1 MKRPIRETERAR
13 KVACASRDDEKKN
26 HRWSRVPK
34 CYGRWDD
41 GSASPRVCRR
51 FAGARDAR
59 KIATRRA
66 GSRGARAVHRVFLE
80 AVAFHGSSADASI
93 GGDVFSRGAGPRG
106 IGGGG
111 NAPHDVRV
119 DAPGRTQHQVEL
131 RLVGL
136 HHRDAR
142 AVTHRALSP
151 PREAAVSRLPDA
163 PRQKALVSS
172 QRARREKKAKIKP
185 TSDDAR
191 RSTFETSTRAVLHRT
206 CQPRGPQKDAT
217 RGGMAP
223 VPSPPRRV
231 GEALSGA

>member
-1 MKRPIRETERAR
+1 MCVERRRKKRR
-13 KVACASRDDEKKN
+13 
-26 HRWSRVPK
+26 SRVPK

-41 GSASPRVCRR
+41 GSASPRVRRR

-59 KIATRRA
+59 EIATRRA

-93 GGDVFSRGAGPRG
+93 GGDFFSRGAGSRG
-106 IGGGG
+106 IGGGE

-119 DAPGRTQHQVEL
+119 DAPRRTQHQVEL
-131 RLVGL
+131 RLCGL

-151 PREAAVSRLPDA
+151 PREAAVSRLPRRA
-163 PRQKALVSS
+163 RPKALVMSEGAACKKC
-172 QRARREKKAKIKP
+172 QNQTDDGARLKRAN
-185 TSDDAR
+185 DC
-191 RSTFETSTRAVLHRT
+191 VHRT
-206 CQPRGPQKDAT
+206 CQPRRPQKDAT
-217 RGGMAP
+217 RAGMAP
-223 VPSPPRRV
+223 VPSPPSRV

>member
-59 KIATRRA
+59 EIATRRA

-131 RLVGL
+131 RRVGL

-151 PREAAVSRLPDA
+151 PREAAVSRLP
-163 PRQKALVSS
+163 R
-172 QRARREKKAKIKP
+172 RAEAK
-185 TSDDAR
+185 
-191 RSTFETSTRAVLHRT
+191 STRAASASARVGNQKWPVFESNCCTHRK
-206 CQPRGPQKDAT
+206 CQRSQPQRLQKDAT

-223 VPSPPRRV
+223 LPSPPRRV

>member
-59 KIATRRA
+59 EIATRRA

-93 GGDVFSRGAGPRG
+93 GGDVFSGARDRAGS
-106 IGGGG
+106 
-111 NAPHDVRV
+111 
-119 DAPGRTQHQVEL
+119 EE
-131 RLVGL
+131 VG
-136 HHRDAR
+136 
-142 AVTHRALSP
+142 THRTTCVSMLLAGLNTRWSSALS
-151 PREAAVSRLPDA
+151 D
-163 PRQKALVSS
+163 
-172 QRARREKKAKIKP
+172 
-185 TSDDAR
+185 
-191 RSTFETSTRAVLHRT
+191 STT
-206 CQPRGPQKDAT
+206 AT
-217 RGGMAP
+217 LER
-223 VPSPPRRV
+223 
-231 GEALSGA
+231 